1 MVSNSAF
8 KKDYGT
14 IYRWCISNRRTC
26 QEISPERVF
35 SSMTV
40 LSRNHDPVCSIADF
54 SALREKVIATAKTLK
69 DFEVDE
75 GDYEGEKPSP
85 S

>member
-1 MVSNSAF
+1 
-8 KKDYGT
+8 
-14 IYRWCISNRRTC
+14 
-26 QEISPERVF
+26 
-35 SSMTV
+35 MTV